1 MWMMTFLKMTADL
14 GILLSA
20 AGFFALQLGGHA
32 APLLISLPVFAL
44 SFAFSF
50 LLKDRGILRFLP
62 LIAAGLLFLY
72 PGLSLTDAVILL
84 TELAYLIWLTVRQAY
99 MPVWETQTEIFSVY
113 WKVFLGVL
121 ILEWLGAPAET
132 RAMTL
137 PAGLTASVCCILLNR
152 SLRHEP
158 SVYRTLRFQAVNLIG
173 LAAVGFAALL
183 LGSET
188 FLSLVGTGLGWF
200 YNTLIAPLLMGI
212 IYLLIQLIK
221 GIAWLFS
228 FIKLKDPEKKD
239 AQDIKLD
246 GLDTEMELIQGEEAV
261 GIRFLTALL
270 IIAAAAAAFLLL
282 RALARGLRKA
292 KQAGTMQ
299 AVTLRSVAEEAVPE
313 PVAPRGPVRRI
324 REIYRRFLRL
334 CLRRKVAI
342 ARSDTSLDVQ
352 RKSEGLFEEADS
364 AALRRLYLKARY
376 RETADEEEAEQARQ
390 LYRQLKKEEKTV

>member
-32 APLLISLPVFAL
+32 APLLLSLPVFAL

-137 PAGLTASVCCILLNR
+137 PAGLTASACCILLNR

-188 FLSLVGTGLGWF
+188 FLNLVGTGLGWF

-212 IYLLIQLIK
+212 IYLFIQLIK
-221 GIAWLFS
+221 GIAWFFS
-228 FIKLKDPEKKD
+228 FIKLKDPENKD
-239 AQDIKLD
+239 VQDIKLD
-246 GLDTEMELIQGEEAV
+246 GLSPELDLIQGEEAV
-261 GIRFLTALL
+261 GIRFLNALL
-270 IIAAAAAAFLLL
+270 IIAAAAAAFFLL
-282 RALARGLRKA
+282 RALARSLRKA
-292 KQAGTMQ
+292 KQAGAVQ
-299 AVTLRSVAEEAVPE
+299 AVTLRSGAEEAVPE

-324 REIYRRFLRL
+324 REIYRRFLHL

-352 RKSEGLFEEADS
+352 RKSEGLFEEEDS
-364 AALRRLYLKARY
+364 EALRRLYLKARY
-376 RETADEEEAEQARQ
+376 RETADEAEAEQARQ

>member
-32 APLLISLPVFAL
+32 APLLLSLPVFAL
-44 SFAFSF
+44 LFAFSF

-84 TELAYLIWLTVRQAY
+84 TELAYLVWLTVRQAY

-137 PAGLTASVCCILLNR
+137 PAGLTASACCILLNR

-188 FLSLVGTGLGWF
+188 FLNLVGTGLGWF

-212 IYLLIQLIK
+212 IYLFIQLIK

-228 FIKLKDPEKKD
+228 FIKLKDPENKD
-239 AQDIKLD
+239 VQDIKLD
-246 GLDTEMELIQGEEAV
+246 GLSPELDLIQGEEAV
-261 GIRFLTALL
+261 GIRFLNALL
-270 IIAAAAAAFLLL
+270 IIAAAAAAFFLL

-292 KQAGTMQ
+292 KQAGSVQ
-299 AVTLRSVAEEAVPE
+299 AVTLRSGAEEA
-313 PVAPRGPVRRI
+313 VAPRGPVRRI
-324 REIYRRFLRL
+324 REIYRRFLHL

-376 RETADEEEAEQARQ
+376 RETADEAEAEQARQ

>member
-32 APLLISLPVFAL
+32 APLLLSLPVFAL

-137 PAGLTASVCCILLNR
+137 PAGLTASACCILLNR

-188 FLSLVGTGLGWF
+188 FLNLVGTGLGWF

-212 IYLLIQLIK
+212 IYLFIQLIK

-228 FIKLKDPEKKD
+228 FIKLKDPENKD
-239 AQDIKLD
+239 VQDIKLD
-246 GLDTEMELIQGEEAV
+246 GLSPELDLIQGEEAV
-261 GIRFLTALL
+261 GIRFLNALL
-270 IIAAAAAAFLLL
+270 IIAAAAAAFFLL

-292 KQAGTMQ
+292 KQAGSVQ
-299 AVTLRSVAEEAVPE
+299 AVTLRSGAEEA
-313 PVAPRGPVRRI
+313 VAPRGPVRRI
-324 REIYRRFLRL
+324 REIYRRFLHL

-352 RKSEGLFEEADS
+352 RKSEGLFEEEDS
-364 AALRRLYLKARY
+364 EALRRLYLKARY
-376 RETADEEEAEQARQ
+376 RETADEAEAEQARQ